1 LTTEETMRL
10 QSFDLQL
17 YDIAETDPEKLHA
30 LSLTVGWPHR
40 LNDWAM
46 LKENGYGVVAQDEIG
61 RAIGSA
67 MWFPFSDDFVTVGMV
82 ITSPRLQAHG
92 HGRWLMEHVLKQTGA
107 RPLRLNSTRAA
118 RRLYLSMGFT
128 AEKTVYQCQ
137 GTAVA
142 ATAPA
147 VPDAAML
154 RNVMPSDLR
163 DLVALDHAAYGADRG
178 TMLARL
184 LPVSK
189 GVALV
194 RGDRIVAFSLC
205 RSFGRGAVI
214 GPVVAGDDADA
225 IAVTYPHVETHAGA
239 FLRIDTRQATGAFAE
254 FLTHSGLPVFD
265 TVTSM
270 SLGGRWLLGEGPEA
284 GDKPFTYGLVSQ
296 ALS

>member
-1 LTTEETMRL
+1 MTTEETMRL

-40 LNDWAM
+40 LNDWVM
-46 LKENGYGVVAQDEIG
+46 LTDNGYGVVAQDEIG

-92 HGRWLMEHVLKQTGA
+92 HGRWLMEHVLKQTGE

-128 AEKTVYQCQ
+128 AEKTVHQCQ

-142 ATAPA
+142 STP
-147 VPDAAML
+147 PAML
-154 RNVMPSDLR
+154 HAATLR
-163 DLVALDHAAYGADRG
+163 DITPLDLAELVALDKAAYGADRG
-178 TMLARL
+178 TMLVRL

-194 RGDRIVAFSLC
+194 RGDRIVAFALC
-205 RSFGRGAVI
+205 RSFGRGTVI
-214 GPVVAGDDADA
+214 GPVVAGNDADA
-225 IAVTYPHVETHAGA
+225 IAVTYPHVEAHAGT
-239 FLRIDTRQATGAFAE
+239 FLRIDTRQATGDFAE
-254 FLTHSGLPVFD
+254 FLTRSGLPVFD

-270 SLGGRWLLGEGPEA
+270 SLGGPWLLGEGPE
-284 GDKPFTYGLVSQ
+284 GNDKPFTYGLVSQ